1 MKRSIFIT
9 TILIIISHGI
19 VFATDIDLRKDPPPS
34 PVPTTPVMMLPV
46 SATIDASELAVYFE
60 ATVGETTITVYD
72 AANNLV
78 YQQTIDTA
86 SVLEVHIPADTWT
99 NGDYT
104 ITISY
109 GTNTV
114 RGVFQTE

>member
-19 VFATDIDLRKDPPPS
+19 VFATDIDLRKDPPPT
-34 PVPTTPVMMLPV
+34 PVPTTPVMALTV

-60 ATVGETTITVYD
+60 QTVAEATITVYD
-72 AANNLV
+72 ADNNVV

-86 SVLEVHIPADTWT
+86 SSLEVHIPADTWA
-99 NGDYT
+99 NGSYT
-104 ITISY
+104 ITIMY
-109 GTNTV
+109 GTTHLT
-114 RGVFQTE
+114 GDFQTE